1 MNLKLKTIFT
11 IHAVILLIYG
21 LMDLFAAESALSM
34 FGEGTVASAAMILMI
49 RMMGATFLS
58 LAVLTWFM
66 RDAHLS
72 RGRRAGLFALAVG
85 NIIAAVLQ
93 IMAITAG
100 TVNEMNWVGVL
111 ISTSFGLAY
120 AFYGNTEHKMLTE
133 KEAKDKVKA

>member
-1 MNLKLKTIFT
+1 MKLTLKSIFT

-34 FGEGTVASAAMILMI
+34 FGEGTAANAPMLLMI

-85 NIIAAVLQ
+85 NVIAAFLQ

-100 TVNEMNWVGVL
+100 TINEMNWVGVL
-111 ISTSFGLAY
+111 VSASFALAY
-120 AFYGNTEHKMLTE
+120 IFYGNKEHKMLTE
-133 KEAKDKVKA
+133 KEARDKVKA

>member
-1 MNLKLKTIFT
+1 MKLSLKTIFT

-34 FGEGTVASAAMILMI
+34 FVEGIAASAPMTLMI

-66 RDAHLS
+66 RYAHLY
-72 RGRRAGLFALAVG
+72 RGRRAGLFALALG
-85 NIIAAVLQ
+85 NIIASILQ
-93 IMAITAG
+93 IMAITAN
-100 TVNEMNWVGVL
+100 TINEMNWIGVL
-111 ISTSFGLAY
+111 ISSAFGLAY
-120 AFYGNTEHKMLTE
+120 AYYGNKEHKMLTE